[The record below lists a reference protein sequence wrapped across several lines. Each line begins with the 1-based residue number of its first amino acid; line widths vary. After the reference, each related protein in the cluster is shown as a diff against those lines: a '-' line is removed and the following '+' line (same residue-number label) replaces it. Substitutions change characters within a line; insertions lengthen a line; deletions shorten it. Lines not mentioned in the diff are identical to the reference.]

1 LALERRAILHTRVLI
16 ATFRCDAP
24 ARCGAFADERRVVA
38 ATPAAGMDRP
48 ACVSLVAPFA
58 AGVAAWSVAGR

>member
-1 LALERRAILHTRVLI
+1 MLRASAVEWRVTPQVDRFARLELERIAPLHTGALI

-38 ATPAAGMDRP
+38 GDE
-48 ACVSLVAPFA
+48 
-58 AGVAAWSVAGR
+58 GGRMY